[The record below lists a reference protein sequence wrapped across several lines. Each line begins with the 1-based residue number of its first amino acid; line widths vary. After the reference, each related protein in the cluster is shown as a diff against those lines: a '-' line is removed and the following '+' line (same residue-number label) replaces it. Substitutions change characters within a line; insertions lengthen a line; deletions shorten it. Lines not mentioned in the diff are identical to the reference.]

1 MSFPRG
7 IRPGHNQSTGRH
19 WILDKGTRSGSF
31 PLLKGAT
38 GTGGSVIGGKDAGD
52 PGKEPEFTATLDGS
66 GGAGGG
72 GLTCGGGECW
82 FSVVEKSES

>member
-1 MSFPRG
+1 LP
-7 IRPGHNQSTGRH
+7 
-19 WILDKGTRSGSF
+19 
-31 PLLKGAT
+31 KGAT
-38 GTGGSVIGGKDAGD
+38 GTGGSVIGGKDVGG
-52 PGKEPEFTATLDGS
+52 PEKEPEFTSTFDGS